1 MSSETLLHIDESLNE
16 EERSELLRWLGNR
29 PEGLHPH
36 TQSDKAHLLFVAY
49 NPEEMCPHDL
59 VALVG
64 ERGLHAQ
71 VIDL

>member
-1 MSSETLLHIDESLNE
+1 MTSETLLHIDETLTSDQ
-16 EERSELLRWLGNR
+16 RDDLLQWLGNR
-29 PEGLHPH
+29 PDGIHPRMH
-36 TQSDKAHLLFVAY
+36 SNNSHMVFVAY

-59 VALVG
+59 VAIVG